1 MSACKLRH
9 YFEAHTIRALT
20 DQPLHDIFRNRDSSG
35 RISKCAMELSE
46 YVVDFEKHSAI
57 KFQVLADFMVEWTEP
72 SSTTEVVVP
81 EEPWLVT
88 VTELGGAVG
97 VSTIAIL
104 TSPSG
109 IKLQYVVRLEF
120 SYEANK

>member
-88 VTELGGAVG
+88 VTELGGGSRCQHNCHINLTFGDQVTVCSEVG
-97 VSTIAIL
+97 V
-104 TSPSG
+104 
-109 IKLQYVVRLEF
+109 
-120 SYEANK
+120 